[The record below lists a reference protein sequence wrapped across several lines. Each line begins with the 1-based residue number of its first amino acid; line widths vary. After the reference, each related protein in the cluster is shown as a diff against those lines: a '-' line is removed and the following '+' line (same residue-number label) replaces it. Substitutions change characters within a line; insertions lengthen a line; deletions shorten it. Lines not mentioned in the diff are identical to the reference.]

1 MYSFLVGNFVI
12 RNAVNGI
19 TIPMASEYP
28 LVIHCPLAVS
38 IPK

>member
-12 RNAVNGI
+12 RNAVSGI